1 MEFLSLKK
9 SKVRC
14 PQGMD
19 DYKPI
24 DTSVEANH
32 HLGEKQKK
40 E

>member
-1 MEFLSLKK
+1 MEFLSLNK
-9 SKVRC
+9 SKARS
-14 PQGMD
+14 PQGMV

-24 DTSVEANH
+24 DTSIEANH